1 MGHLYD
7 LGKFTRKG
15 LCLDV
20 RANIPKHGIVH
31 NYGGIMAVR
40 LLMGVF
46 EAGLFPGAIA
56 LLTKWY
62 TKYELATRLAIFY
75 VGSALAGAFSG
86 LLAFGLAKLDGVA
99 GLEGW
104 RWIFIIEGIATVAVG
119 LVTPCALA
127 DTPTE
132 RPKWLNSEEQ
142 DYLIRRII
150 VQNGGDAADKAGKHL
165 SGSLVISVIT
175 DWQYYP
181 LVLVNWANVIPSYG
195 LKFTLPQIIKNMGFT
210 NSNAQLLSIPPYVA
224 GAISAVVFN
233 VISDKFRRRAVIII
247 IPPIFLIIAYSILT
261 PLAPDIKSN
270 IAPCFFAIILA
281 NIGCYPIN
289 PMSSSWLS
297 NNTAGSAKRSLAIAY
312 YVSLSNVGGIIASY
326 IFIESEAP
334 GYPTGFGLSL
344 TFSALGIVAA
354 LGLYFTYGRIN
365 NKRDLITQEEIAGMY
380 TDEKLAELGN
390 RSPLFRYT
398 R

>member
-1 MGHLYD
+1 
-7 LGKFTRKG
+7 
-15 LCLDV
+15 
-20 RANIPKHGIVH
+20 
-31 NYGGIMAVR
+31 
-40 LLMGVF
+40 
-46 EAGLFPGAIA
+46 
-56 LLTKWY
+56 
-62 TKYELATRLAIFY
+62 
-75 VGSALAGAFSG
+75 
-86 LLAFGLAKLDGVA
+86 
-99 GLEGW
+99 
-104 RWIFIIEGIATVAVG
+104 
-119 LVTPCALA
+119 
-127 DTPTE
+127 
-132 RPKWLNSEEQ
+132 
-142 DYLIRRII
+142 
-150 VQNGGDAADKAGKHL
+150 
-165 SGSLVISVIT
+165 
-175 DWQYYP
+175 
-181 LVLVNWANVIPSYG
+181 VLVNWANVIPSYG